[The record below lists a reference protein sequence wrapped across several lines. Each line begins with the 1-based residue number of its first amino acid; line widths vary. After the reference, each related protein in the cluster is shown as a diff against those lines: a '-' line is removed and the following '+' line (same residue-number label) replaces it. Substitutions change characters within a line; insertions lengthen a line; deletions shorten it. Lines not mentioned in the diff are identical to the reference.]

1 MLSGCLS
8 TKPPHKIISEVDNL
22 SGKNLFCE
30 EHNAFVTY
38 SFFDNKRF
46 QTNYYFLVFLEIG
59 IRSGTYGVLNNVRY
73 FYLKANKKLEILNLS
88 DKSKNEKNWE
98 SKIYQTPKLDYYL
111 DRENLSI
118 VFSPIAYSEIKHK
131 CKIFDGTVEELKE
144 STLKK
149 YLKHFEE
156 EGNKKIYEQIREI
169 DQQRKKNKI

>member
-8 TKPPHKIISEVDNL
+8 TKPPHEIISEADNL
-22 SGKNLFCE
+22 RGKNLFCE

-38 SFFDNKRF
+38 SFFDNERF

-59 IRSGTYGVLNNVRY
+59 IRSGNYGVLNNARY
-73 FYLKANKKLEILNLS
+73 FYLKANKKLEILSLS

-118 VFSPIAYSEIKHK
+118 VFSPIDYSEIKHK
-131 CKIFDGTVEELKE
+131 CKIFDGTAEELKE

-156 EGNKKIYEQIREI
+156 EENKKIYEQIREI

>member
-8 TKPPHKIISEVDNL
+8 TKTQDKIISKADNL

-59 IRSGTYGVLNNVRY
+59 IRTGTYGALNNVRY

-88 DKSKNEKNWE
+88 DKSGDKKNWE
-98 SKIYQTPKLDYYL
+98 RKIYQTPKLDYYL
-111 DRENLSI
+111 DRENLYI
-118 VFSPIAYSEIKHK
+118 VFSPTDYSEIKHK
-131 CKIFDGTVEELKE
+131 CEIFDGTAEELRE

-156 EGNKKIYEQIREI
+156 EENKKIYEEIREI

>member
-8 TKPPHKIISEVDNL
+8 TEPPYKTISEADNL

-38 SFFDNKRF
+38 SFFDEKRF
-46 QTNYYFLVFLEIG
+46 QTDYYFLVFLEIG

-73 FYLKANKKLEILNLS
+73 FYLKPNKNLEILNLS
-88 DKSKNEKNWE
+88 EKSENEKNWE
-98 SKIYQTPKLDYYL
+98 RKIYQTPKLDYYL
-111 DRENLSI
+111 DRENLNI
-118 VFSPIAYSEIKHK
+118 VFSPLDYSEIKHK
-131 CKIFDGTVEELKE
+131 CKIFDGTTEELRD

-156 EGNKKIYEQIREI
+156 KENKKIYDEIREI